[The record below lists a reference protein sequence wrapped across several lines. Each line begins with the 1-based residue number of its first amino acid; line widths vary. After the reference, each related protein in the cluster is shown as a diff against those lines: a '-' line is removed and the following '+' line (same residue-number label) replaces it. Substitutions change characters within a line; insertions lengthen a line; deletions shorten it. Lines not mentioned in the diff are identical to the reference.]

1 MPPYPLQRITLSD
14 IKLLHDPLGYLIEN
28 RQSFAGE
35 QLCVFRKVIII
46 GQFTGVKQWTFIII
60 NNNNNKIHVQNMSNA
75 SELRQSVID

>member
-1 MPPYPLQRITLSD
+1 MPPYPLQRIPLPD

-28 RQSFAGE
+28 RQSSAGE

-75 SELRQSVID
+75 SELRQYVID

>member
-1 MPPYPLQRITLSD
+1 MPPYPLQRIPLPD
-14 IKLLHDPLGYLIEN
+14 IKLLHDPPGYLIEN
-28 RQSFAGE
+28 RQSSAAE
-35 QLCVFRKVIII
+35 QLCVFRKVIIV